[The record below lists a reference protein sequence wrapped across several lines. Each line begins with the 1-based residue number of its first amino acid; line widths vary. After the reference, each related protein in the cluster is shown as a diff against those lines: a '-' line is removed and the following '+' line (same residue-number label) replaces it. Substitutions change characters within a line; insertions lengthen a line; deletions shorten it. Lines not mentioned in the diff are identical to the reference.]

1 MSLMSFDAEYSINR
15 HEVCYYDLL
24 FIRMSRYKFEIV
36 YVRFQFKSRER
47 QIIYILAKYES

>member
-1 MSLMSFDAEYSINR
+1 MSLMCFDAEYPINR

-24 FIRMSRYKFEIV
+24 FIGMSREFEIV
-36 YVRFQFKSRER
+36 YVRFQFKIRER